1 MDRQRRLEVKRGDI
15 IRIVLQGDF
24 GKPRPAVIVQ
34 ADDFAAIP
42 SVSVL
47 PFSSNLRDVP
57 AIRITLDPDVS
68 NGLVQRSQIM
78 IDKIATVSSKKVGD
92 QIGHL
97 SNAEMA
103 AVDRA
108 LAVFLGLA

>member
-1 MDRQRRLEVKRGDI
+1 VKRGDI

-34 ADDFAAIP
+34 ADNFSEIP
-42 SVSVL
+42 SLSVL
-47 PFSSNLRDVP
+47 PFSTDLRNVPDV
-57 AIRITLDPDVS
+57 RITIEPTAA
-68 NGLVQRSQIM
+68 NGLLERSQIM
-78 IDKIATVSSKKVGD
+78 VDKIATVSLKKVGQ

-97 SNAEMA
+97 SSIDMA
-103 AVDRA
+103 AVDRV

>member
-1 MDRQRRLEVKRGDI
+1 LEVKRGDI

-34 ADDFAAIP
+34 ADNFSKIP
-42 SVSVL
+42 SLSVL
-47 PFSSNLRDVP
+47 PFSTDLRNVPDV
-57 AIRITLDPDVS
+57 RITIEPTAA
-68 NGLVQRSQIM
+68 NGLLEPSQIM
-78 IDKIATVSSKKVGD
+78 VDKIATVSLKKVGQ

-97 SNAEMA
+97 SSADMA
-103 AVDRA
+103 AVNRT

>member
-1 MDRQRRLEVKRGDI
+1 LEVKRGDI

-34 ADDFAAIP
+34 ADDFSEIP
-42 SVSVL
+42 SLSVL
-47 PFSSNLRDVP
+47 PFSTDLRNVPDV
-57 AIRITLDPDVS
+57 RITIEPTAT
-68 NGLVQRSQIM
+68 NGLLQRSQIM
-78 IDKIATVSSKKVGD
+78 VDKIATVSLKKVGQ

-97 SNAEMA
+97 SATEMA
-103 AVDRA
+103 AVDRV

>member
-1 MDRQRRLEVKRGDI
+1 VKRGDI

-34 ADDFAAIP
+34 ADNFSEIP
-42 SVSVL
+42 SLSVL
-47 PFSSNLRDVP
+47 PFSTDLRNVP
-57 AIRITLDPDVS
+57 DIRITIEPTAA
-68 NGLVQRSQIM
+68 NGLFEPSQIM
-78 IDKIATVSSKKVGD
+78 VDKIATVSLKKVGQ

-97 SNAEMA
+97 SSADMA
-103 AVDRA
+103 AVDRV

>member
-1 MDRQRRLEVKRGDI
+1 MKRGDI

-34 ADDFAAIP
+34 ADNFAEIP
-42 SVSVL
+42 SLSVL
-47 PFSSNLRDVP
+47 PFSTDLRNVP
-57 AIRITLDPDVS
+57 GVRITIEPTAT
-68 NGLVQRSQIM
+68 NGLLERSQIM
-78 IDKIATVSSKKVGD
+78 VDKIATVSLKKVGQ

-97 SNAEMA
+97 SAADMA
-103 AVDRA
+103 AVDRV